1 MRKAPWIKKAAATLV
16 LVVSMVGMAS
26 ACTTVIVGKKA
37 TVDGSVMVAQTVDG
51 WYDQRLVVMPG
62 GKHAAGTMMPIHKNI
77 CIQTRGGVELLK
89 VGEIPQAE
97 ETYTYFHAGYPF
109 MNEHQLLIGEHT
121 WVGRDENECQA
132 GWMVIEQLQILAL
145 QRTKTAREAV
155 KLMGEM
161 AEKYGYGD
169 SGESLTVIDKNEGWV
184 FEITGPGPLWTP
196 ESGKPG
202 AVWAAQRVPDDGVYV
217 AANRARLAELN
228 LEDTE
233 NFMASSNVK
242 SFAAEM
248 GWWKEGEKFVFHE
261 IYNPGGDKTV
271 GSQIREW
278 GFFNFLKTEP
288 ALSDK
293 DLIYPVFGKATQKI
307 SIPMLMEGYRNLY
320 NGTAYDMTKGLAAG
334 PFGSPARAVTPMDL
348 RPEGA
353 KDKNWTRAIPVDR
366 CSYSFIGQAR
376 DWLPDPIGGVAWFG
390 EDVPYSTVYM
400 PIFSGTTTVPKP
412 FSVGDRTKFDR
423 ESAYWAF
430 NFASNY
436 ANLRFDAMIEDI
448 KVEQAMYEQRFLDEM
463 PDIEK
468 KAAELYKTDPKGAAV
483 VLTDWVNKNMND
495 VYAGWWN
502 FAFSLPGKYY
512 DGYRIDENG
521 KAVTLGYPTGWL
533 ETVGFGNDDAE
544 PKK

>member
-1 MRKAPWIKKAAATLV
+1 MRKAPWIKRAAATFV
-16 LVVSMVGMAS
+16 LVVLMVGTAS

-37 TVDGSVMVAQTVDG
+37 TADGSVMVAQTVDG
-51 WYDQRLVVMPG
+51 WYDQRLVVVPG
-62 GKHAAGTMMPIHKNI
+62 GKHASGTMMPIYKNI
-77 CIQTRGGVELLK
+77 CIQTRGGIELLK

-121 WVGRDENECQA
+121 WVGREENECQA
-132 GWMVIEQLQILAL
+132 GWMLIEQLQILAL

-184 FEITGPGPLWTP
+184 FEITGPGLLWTA

-202 AVWAAQRVPDDGVYV
+202 AIWAAQRVPDDGVYV
-217 AANRARLAELN
+217 AANRARIAELN

-248 GWWKEGEKFVFHE
+248 CWWKEGEKFIFHA
-261 IYNPGGDKTV
+261 IYNPGGDTTV

-307 SIPMLMEGYRNLY
+307 SIPMLMDGYRNLY
-320 NGTAYDMTKGLAAG
+320 YGTADDMTKGLAAG
-334 PFGSPARAVTPMDL
+334 PFSSPARGVTPKDL

-376 DWLPDPIGGVAWFG
+376 DWLPDSVGGVAWFG

-400 PIFSGTTTVPKP
+400 PIFAGTTTVPKP

-436 ANLRFDAMIEDI
+436 ANLRFDGMIEDI
-448 KVEQAMYEQRFLDEM
+448 KAEQAMYERRFLEEL
-463 PDIEK
+463 PEIEK
-468 KAAELYKTDPKGAAV
+468 RAAELYKSDPGKAAV
-483 VLTDWVNKNMND
+483 LMTNWVNKNMND

-521 KAVTLGYPTGWL
+521 KAVTLGYPTWWL
-533 ETVGFGNDDAE
+533 EAVGFGNDDAE